1 MEKKFLLAIILSV
14 GVLYLWNMF
23 TYTPSVTTA
32 NTSQLSTQKEGK
44 DSPLLE
50 SILVETPQVIPT
62 QQVQE
67 KLTYLENDLLLISL
81 SNVGGSIE
89 SVTIKE
95 FNRELPI
102 TNIAGVKG
110 LEDVVF
116 EEFRVNDTKIEF
128 VSNTE
133 SGRIRKSYDLDGYL
147 VKMSVDVDNLD
158 KMSKLNNLSV
168 VGYQIDAARMD
179 ISSKDMAIQRDKT
192 LNEYAVKYGKKEH
205 RKSKAY
211 KFKEKERKDESG
223 AIQWVAFRDRYFCA
237 IVKPTTETSGFSID
251 PEDTTHLSVIIN
263 TENTSKLDAVAYFG
277 PEDNVILKKYDLGF
291 EAVKKYYRFGLF
303 DFMGKIINQII
314 HLIYKVVPNW
324 GVCILIMSVLIYFS
338 MYPLTKKSMLSMK
351 KMQSVAPKINAIK
364 EKHKNDKQKLNAE
377 MMDIYKREKINPI
390 GGCLPVL
397 FQMPIFL
404 GLYQV
409 LWRSVSFKGAKFLWI
424 QDLTEPDRL
433 MIFPFTMP
441 VLGNELNI
449 LPLFMVVIMFFQQK
463 FSSKNM
469 ITTDPM
475 QKQQQQMM
483 MYMMPLFLG
492 FIFYKFSSGLTLY
505 FTMFYLFSTITQW
518 RMSRDVKVG

>member
-1 MEKKFLLAIILSV
+1 
-14 GVLYLWNMF
+14 
-23 TYTPSVTTA
+23 
-32 NTSQLSTQKEGK
+32 
-44 DSPLLE
+44 
-50 SILVETPQVIPT
+50 
-62 QQVQE
+62 
-67 KLTYLENDLLLISL
+67 
-81 SNVGGSIE
+81 
-89 SVTIKE
+89 
-95 FNRELPI
+95 
-102 TNIAGVKG
+102 
-110 LEDVVF
+110 
-116 EEFRVNDTKIEF
+116 
-128 VSNTE
+128 
-133 SGRIRKSYDLDGYL
+133 
-147 VKMSVDVDNLD
+147 
-158 KMSKLNNLSV
+158 
-168 VGYQIDAARMD
+168 
-179 ISSKDMAIQRDKT
+179 
-192 LNEYAVKYGKKEH
+192 
-205 RKSKAY
+205 
-211 KFKEKERKDESG
+211 
-223 AIQWVAFRDRYFCA
+223 
-237 IVKPTTETSGFSID
+237 
-251 PEDTTHLSVIIN
+251 
-263 TENTSKLDAVAYFG
+263 
-277 PEDNVILKKYDLGF
+277 
-291 EAVKKYYRFGLF
+291 RFGLF